1 MMELVELT
9 GLRDLLVGV
18 PGGTGLSVEQ
28 RKRLS
33 IAVELIPNPS
43 VVLMDEPTTGL
54 ASRLH
59 LSIHV
64 NIWFLHMCYEVK

>member
-1 MMELVELT
+1 MMELVEL
-9 GLRDLLVGV
+9 

-43 VVLMDEPTTGL
+43 VVLMDEPTTGQPTIHNIKSPSYSFV
-54 ASRLH
+54 ALH
-59 LSIHV
+59 SL
-64 NIWFLHMCYEVK
+64 